1 MFYLVS
7 FSTLNKTELI
17 VVLFINVAKVV
28 TGHYTLNLFHANR
41 KKKIQNFLKNTFS
54 EIIGIYELTNIS
66 IRFLERLLNQT
77 L

>member
-17 VVLFINVAKVV
+17 IVLFINVAKVV

-41 KKKIQNFLKNTFS
+41 KKNANFFEKIHFQKL
-54 EIIGIYELTNIS
+54 
-66 IRFLERLLNQT
+66 
-77 L
+77 